1 MSLHVKPRSLVPP
14 RKFLPGSAAALCA
27 LAAFALLS
35 PQRGNAQV
43 TAIGTVKDSSGIP
56 LAGATV
62 TSTATGQSAISNER
76 GEFRLAG
83 LVAGD
88 ELKARRLGFSPSTR
102 KLSPTQSQNEVDFRL
117 GAIPRLLNP
126 VVVSSSKPEYKGRLA
141 GYYQRLER
149 RSNGYFISRELIDK
163 RSTGSL
169 SQLLKSAPGV
179 NSIGIRGG
187 GRGIRMRGRG
197 CRPLVWL
204 DGVPMPAGEVDL
216 DAFPTSTLHGIE
228 LYLGSTN
235 APSDFTLNGGFSSCG
250 TIILWSRGKDTESA
264 RSASKRPIDLE
275 RMIESLKI
283 FSADQVDTPAS
294 LSSSSALDIE
304 YPPELYST
312 SVSGSVLAEFVV
324 DTTGSVEQE
333 TVSIVA
339 STHPLFSAAT
349 IKALQNTRFTPAV
362 KGGVR
367 VRQVVQQPFSFVP
380 GQRKSA
386 GTH

>member
-1 MSLHVKPRSLVPP
+1 MSLHFKPRTLAPP
-14 RKFLPGSAAALCA
+14 RKSLPRSAGVLCA
-27 LAAFALLS
+27 LAALALLA
-35 PQRGNAQV
+35 PHRGNAQV
-43 TAIGTVKDSSGIP
+43 NVIGTVKDSTGTP
-56 LAGATV
+56 LAGATI
-62 TSTATGQSAISNER
+62 TSTSTGQSATSNER
-76 GEFRLAG
+76 GEFRLSG
-83 LVAGD
+83 IVAGD

-102 KLSPTQSQNEVDFRL
+102 KLSPTQSQHEVDFRL
-117 GAIPRLLNP
+117 GIIPRLLSP
-126 VVVSSSKPEYKGRLA
+126 VVVSSNKPEYKGRLA

-149 RSNGYFISRELIDK
+149 RSNGYFIPREMIDK
-163 RSTGSL
+163 RSAGNL

-179 NSIGIRGG
+179 NSVGIRGG

-250 TIILWSRGKDTESA
+250 TIILWSRGKDTENA

-283 FSADQVDTPAS
+283 FAADQVDTPAA
-294 LSSSSALDIE
+294 LAASSTLDIE
-304 YPPELYST
+304 YPPELYSS

-324 DTTGSVEQE
+324 DSTGSVEQE

-339 STHPLFSAAT
+339 SSHPLFSAAT
-349 IKALQNTRFTPAV
+349 LKALQKARFTPAV
-362 KGGVR
+362 KGGSR

-380 GQRKSA
+380 SQRKSA
-386 GTH
+386 DAH

>member
-1 MSLHVKPRSLVPP
+1 MSLHGKPRTLLPP
-14 RKFLPGSAAALCA
+14 RKFLPGSAGVLCA
-27 LAAFALLS
+27 LAAFALFYPL
-35 PQRGNAQV
+35 RGNAQV
-43 TAIGTVKDSSGIP
+43 TVIGTVKDSSGIP

-62 TSTATGQSAISNER
+62 TSTATGQSATSNER
-76 GEFRLAG
+76 GEFRLTG

-88 ELKARRLGFSPSTR
+88 ELKARRLGFSPSVR
-102 KLSPTQSQNEVDFRL
+102 KLSPTQSQNEIEFRL

-126 VVVSSSKPEYKGRLA
+126 VVVSSNKPEYKGRLA

-163 RSTGSL
+163 RSGGNL

-179 NSIGIRGG
+179 NSVGIRGG

-264 RSASKRPIDLE
+264 RSTAKRPIDLE

-283 FSADQVDTPAS
+283 FAADQVDTPA
-294 LSSSSALDIE
+294 LASSGTLDIE
-304 YPPELYST
+304 YPPELYSS

-339 STHPLFSAAT
+339 SSHPLFSAAT
-349 IKALQNTRFTPAV
+349 VKALQKAQFAPAV
-362 KGGVR
+362 KGGVK

-386 GTH
+386 DAH

>member
-1 MSLHVKPRSLVPP
+1 MSLHFKPRTLAPP
-14 RKFLPGSAAALCA
+14 RNFLSRSAGVLCA
-27 LAAFALLS
+27 VAAFALLA
-35 PQRGNAQV
+35 PQRGNCQV
-43 TAIGTVKDSSGIP
+43 TVIGTVKDSAGTP

-62 TSTATGQSAISNER
+62 TSTATGQSATSNER

-83 LVAGD
+83 IVAGD
-88 ELKARRLGFSPSTR
+88 ELKARRLGFTPSTR
-102 KLSPTQSQNEVDFRL
+102 KLLPTQSQHDVDFRL
-117 GAIPRLLNP
+117 GAIPRLLSP

-149 RSNGYFISRELIDK
+149 KSNGHFISRDLIDK
-163 RSTGSL
+163 RSTGNL
-169 SQLLKSAPGV
+169 SQLLKSVPGV
-179 NSIGIRGG
+179 NSVGIRGG

-216 DAFPTSTLHGIE
+216 DAFPTSTIHGIE

-235 APSDFTLNGGFSSCG
+235 APPDFTLNGGMSSCG
-250 TIILWSRGKDTESA
+250 TIVLWSRGKDTESA
-264 RSASKRPIDLE
+264 RSTTKRPMDLE

-283 FSADQVDTPAS
+283 FSADQVDTPAA
-294 LSSSSALDIE
+294 LTTSSTLDIE

-339 STHPLFSAAT
+339 SSHPLFSAAT
-349 IKALQNTRFTPAV
+349 LKALQNAHFAPAV
-362 KGGVR
+362 KGGAR

-386 GTH
+386 DAH